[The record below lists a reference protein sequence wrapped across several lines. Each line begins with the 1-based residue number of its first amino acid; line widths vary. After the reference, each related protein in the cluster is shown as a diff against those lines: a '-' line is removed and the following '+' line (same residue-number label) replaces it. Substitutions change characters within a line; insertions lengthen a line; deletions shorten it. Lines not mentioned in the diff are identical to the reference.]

1 MSVRL
6 NKVCR
11 DLNIGFQTIREFLS
25 SKGFEIELNPNFKLT
40 DEQASLVYR
49 HFSDKEY
56 IPRPKP
62 ILPINNG
69 LSSDIITTSPLE
81 DFDWDQYEV
90 SLTEESS
97 ENSSYSSF
105 FQKHDIVSA
114 RVIAR
119 CRMFICPR
127 KRYLYCVNHCV
138 SMGRFLNDIFG
149 GQTGDKISHTK
160 RKKNNKTISEKP
172 H

>member
-105 FQKHDIVSA
+105 F
-114 RVIAR
+114 
-119 CRMFICPR
+119 
-127 KRYLYCVNHCV
+127 
-138 SMGRFLNDIFG
+138 
-149 GQTGDKISHTK
+149 
-160 RKKNNKTISEKP
+160 KNMI
-172 H
+172 

>member
-11 DLNIGFQTIREFLS
+11 ELNIGFQTISEFLS

-69 LSSDIITTSPLE
+69 SSSDITKISPLE
-81 DFDWDQYEV
+81 DFDWEQYEV

-97 ENSSYSSF
+97 EDTSSSSF
-105 FQKHDIVSA
+105 F
-114 RVIAR
+114 
-119 CRMFICPR
+119 
-127 KRYLYCVNHCV
+127 
-138 SMGRFLNDIFG
+138 
-149 GQTGDKISHTK
+149 
-160 RKKNNKTISEKP
+160 KNMI
-172 H
+172 

>member
-11 DLNIGFQTIREFLS
+11 ELNIGFQTISEFLS

-40 DEQASLVYR
+40 DEQASLVYK

-62 ILPINNG
+62 IVPINNSS
-69 LSSDIITTSPLE
+69 SSDITKISPLE
-81 DFDWDQYEV
+81 DYDWEQFEE

-97 ENSSYSSF
+97 EDSSSSSSF
-105 FQKHDIVSA
+105 HKHDIVSA
-114 RVIAR
+114 IVISLNR
-119 CRMFICPR
+119 REIV
-127 KRYLYCVNHCV
+127 VNLGHKINAIIPASELKYNPDLKV
-138 SMGRFLNDIFG
+138 
-149 GQTGDKISHTK
+149 GD
-160 RKKNNKTISEKP
+160 RW
-172 H
+172 